1 MLCQLLEGA
10 SYISEE
16 LLEGRGYITEVI
28 RRKGGQT
35 KSFSTAVCRVLLF
48 HCIPLLHGQHAKCSI
63 YFHIQ
68 LKPTRKMRSQVPC
81 TNYHV
86 WWPLHQQLTNNEETS
101 WLLWQYLPLS
111 AQFDLQNSVPIE
123 FSWLIH
129 WTSEIAYF
137 KTGSK
142 GTSCIS
148 PVSGGPGKLYCT
160 GYAEVINT
168 ACVNLSSLQNT
179 VSMSSSQNMLK
190 LAVSICMETGSH
202 RSGTQ
207 SENRCI
213 KECAWF
219 VYTCVSTS
227 T

>member
-48 HCIPLLHGQHAKCSI
+48 HCFPLLHGQHAKCSI

-86 WWPLHQQLTNNEETS
+86 WWPLHQQLTNNETS

-111 AQFDLQNSVPIE
+111 AQFDLQNSVPLNSVDWYTGHQKLH
-123 FSWLIH
+123 FSRLGLRALLAISCQRRSKEAILH
-129 WTSEIAYF
+129 WICWSY
-137 KTGSK
+137 K
-142 GTSCIS
+142 
-148 PVSGGPGKLYCT
+148 Y
-160 GYAEVINT
+160 
-168 ACVNLSSLQNT
+168 SLRK
-179 VSMSSSQNMLK
+179 SL
-190 LAVSICMETGSH
+190 
-202 RSGTQ
+202 
-207 SENRCI
+207 
-213 KECAWF
+213 
-219 VYTCVSTS
+219 
-227 T
+227 